1 MISSSIFDSKFLSLS
16 SGIKTILPLEHYVSF
31 KKNSRSVHDAAGYFY
46 FDLHFARNRSISPK
60 KMAYEFFYMVEK
72 KGVRLFKPLGLLVG
86 VLIPVT
92 IYFRFSI
99 QEGWQFLFVVI
110 GIFVLF
116 LSELTKKDAHQ
127 SILSISATVF
137 GVIYISWC
145 FSFLIRI
152 RQLPEGAMLTGFLI
166 LVTKSSDTGAY
177 LWGKKFG
184 KTRLFK
190 RISPKKSLEGA
201 IGGFFTSLGIGVIF
215 SLFIGSIN
223 FWGKFFLI
231 IILAII
237 AQLGDLFESLI
248 KRDCQVK
255 DSGKLLP
262 GMGGILDVID
272 SLIFT
277 APTFYLYL
285 TMMR

>member
-1 MISSSIFDSKFLSLS
+1 MKKRLVPFSILSILTVFCVAYYPLCGLF
-16 SGIKTILPLEHYVSF
+16 SGLLILIAL
-31 KKNSRSVHDAAGYFY
+31 
-46 FDLHFARNRSISPK
+46 
-60 KMAYEFFYMVEK
+60 YEFFYMVEK
-72 KGVRLFKPLGLLVG
+72 KGVKLFKPLGLLVG

-110 GIFVLF
+110 GIFILF
-116 LSELTKKDAHQ
+116 LLELTKKDAHQ

-166 LVTKSSDTGAY
+166 LVTKSSDIGAY
-177 LWGKKFG
+177 FWGKKFG
-184 KTRLFK
+184 KTRLIK
-190 RISPKKSLEGA
+190 KISPKKSLEGA
-201 IGGFFTSLGIGVIF
+201 IGGFFTSLVVGVFF

-223 FWGKFFLI
+223 FWAKFFLI

>member
-1 MISSSIFDSKFLSLS
+1 MERRLLPFSILS
-16 SGIKTILPLEHYVSF
+16 ILAVFSVIYYPLCGLLCCLLIL
-31 KKNSRSVHDAAGYFY
+31 AA
-46 FDLHFARNRSISPK
+46 L
-60 KMAYEFFYMVEK
+60 YEFFYMVEK
-72 KGVRLFKPLGLLVG
+72 KGVRLFKLLGLLVG
-86 VLIPVT
+86 ALIPIT

-110 GIFVLF
+110 GVFVLF

-184 KTRLFK
+184 KTRLLK
-190 RISPKKSLEGA
+190 KISPKKSLEGA
-201 IGGFFTSLGIGVIF
+201 IGGFFTSLGVGVIF

>member
-1 MISSSIFDSKFLSLS
+1 MSKRLMPSIILGILTIFCVIYYPLCGIFVSLLIVI
-16 SGIKTILPLEHYVSF
+16 GL
-31 KKNSRSVHDAAGYFY
+31 
-46 FDLHFARNRSISPK
+46 
-60 KMAYEFFYMVEK
+60 YEFFYMVEK
-72 KGVRLFKPLGLLVG
+72 KGVRLFKPLGLLIG
-86 VLIPVT
+86 VLIPIT

-99 QEGWQFLFVVI
+99 QEGWQFLFI
-110 GIFVLF
+110 IIALFILF
-116 LSELTKKDAHQ
+116 LLELTKKDTHH
-127 SILSISATVF
+127 SVLSISATVF

-152 RQLPEGAMLTGFLI
+152 RQLPEGARLAGFLV
-166 LVTKSSDTGAY
+166 LVTKSSDIGAY
-177 LWGKKFG
+177 LWGKSFG
-184 KTRLFK
+184 RTLLIK
-190 RISPKKSLEGA
+190 RISPNKSLEGA
-201 IGGFFTSLGIGVIF
+201 IGGFFTSLGVGIIF
-215 SLFIGSIN
+215 SIFIGSIN
-223 FWGKFFLI
+223 LWQKFFLI
-231 IILAII
+231 IIIAIV

-277 APTFYLYL
+277 APTLYLYL

>member
-1 MISSSIFDSKFLSLS
+1 MKRRLLPFSILSVLS
-16 SGIKTILPLEHYVSF
+16 VFCVAYYPLCGLVSCLLILIAL
-31 KKNSRSVHDAAGYFY
+31 
-46 FDLHFARNRSISPK
+46 
-60 KMAYEFFYMVEK
+60 YEFFYMVEK

-86 VLIPVT
+86 ALIPIT

-110 GIFVLF
+110 GIFILF

-127 SILSISATVF
+127 SVLSISATVF
-137 GVIYISWC
+137 GIIYISWC
-145 FSFLIRI
+145 FSFIIRI

-166 LVTKSSDTGAY
+166 LVTKSSDVGAY

-184 KTRLFK
+184 KTRLLK

-201 IGGFFTSLGIGVIF
+201 IGGFFTSLVVGVIF